1 MNRSPLA
8 RPFRSTHRRGFTLIE
23 LLVVIAI
30 IAILAAIL
38 FPVFAQ
44 AREAARKTS
53 CMNNCK
59 QIAIGTMQYV
69 QDYDETFPKG
79 WQGYPAA
86 IYWFTVIDPYI
97 KSSGVTTVSGI
108 YKCPSWTTSTGA
120 SRAYGWNIGCNDT
133 APAYANGFGYYP
145 LDGSPYRTLAEI
157 NRPSDTIFCGDISQ
171 YPSGSNQ
178 LYIVWVKTDQRYTP
192 ARHQEGANY
201 CFADG
206 HAKWMKQN
214 YAWSNR
220 DLFNA
225 TKQ

>member
-1 MNRSPLA
+1 MVGLE
-8 RPFRSTHRRGFTLIE
+8 FRATQRQSTGRAFTLIE

-53 CMNNCK
+53 CMNNNK
-59 QIAIGTMQYV
+59 QIALGTMQYV

-86 IYWFTVIDPYI
+86 IYWFTVIEPYI
-97 KSSGVTTVSGI
+97 KSNGTTTVQGV

-133 APAYANGFGYYP
+133 SPLYANGFGYYP
-145 LDGSPYRTLAEI
+145 LDGVPYRTLSAI
-157 NRPSDTIFCGDISQ
+157 NYPADTIFCGDISQ
-171 YPSGSNQ
+171 YPSGGNQ
-178 LYIVWVKTDQRYTP
+178 LYIVWVATDYRYTP
-192 ARHQEGANY
+192 VRHQGGANY

-206 HAKWMKQN
+206 HAKWLKQD
-214 YAWSNR
+214 YAYAHR
-220 DLFNA
+220 ELFDA
-225 TKQ
+225 TRP